1 MPSVLERFLGYMFKF
16 NKEKTLK
23 LSIVIIVRGRVE
35 IFLSLKIL
43 LFCHQDSF
51 GMISGFL
58 RFFKLPKKWGLKG
71 SLLFKK
77 IIKIVQHSFFLI

>member
-1 MPSVLERFLGYMFKF
+1 MFKF
-16 NKEKTLK
+16 NKGKTLK
-23 LSIVIIVRGRVE
+23 LSIVIIVQGRVE

-58 RFFKLPKKWGLKG
+58 RFLKLPKKGGLKG
-71 SLLFKK
+71 WSFFK
-77 IIKIVQHSFFLI
+77 IFIKIVQHSFFLI